1 MTPQRA
7 RLERPDINLE
17 AMLEMVG
24 VLLGLMFIVVIY
36 FLENPLEV
44 NTIWGA
50 PLLLFLAFCYA
61 VGLSFIG
68 YIISFEINLHL
79 ANSDPYLEPGR
90 ISSEEYET
98 IKEKARKSLERSIAL
113 ILFFAVCF
121 GLFLIDLA
129 AFAISKFF
137 YAPLSVVTA
146 AISALVGEASMFFV
160 YVSVMFVFQLIL
172 LIPFV
177 RFFGGIWTSYRAII
191 HPQERKKNRR
201 H

>member
-17 AMLEMVG
+17 ALLEVVG
-24 VLLGLMFIVVIY
+24 VLLGLLFVVVIY

-44 NTIWGA
+44 TTIWGA
-50 PLLLFLAFCYA
+50 PLVLFLAFCYA
-61 VGLSFIG
+61 VGLAFIG
-68 YIISFEINLHL
+68 YAINVEVHLHL
-79 ANSDPYLEPGR
+79 ANSEAYLVPGKV
-90 ISSEEYET
+90 SPEGLEK
-98 IKEKARKSLERSIAL
+98 IKERIGRSLQRSIAL

-137 YAPLSVVTA
+137 YGPLGVVTA
-146 AISALVGEASMFFV
+146 GIATLVGEPMMPLV
-160 YVSVMFVFQLIL
+160 YVSAMFVFQLVL

-177 RFFGGIWTSYRAII
+177 RFFGGIWTSYTASAKT
-191 HPQERKKNRR
+191 QERKQRKSR
-201 H
+201 

>member
-1 MTPQRA
+1 MTPQRE

-36 FLENPLEV
+36 LLENPLEV

-50 PLLLFLAFCYA
+50 PLVFFLAFCYG

-68 YIISFEINLHL
+68 YVISLEVNFHL
-79 ANSDPYLEPGR
+79 ANSEPYLVPGR
-90 ISSEEYET
+90 ISSEGYT
-98 IKEKARKSLERSIAL
+98 KIKANVSKSLARSIAL

-137 YAPLSVVTA
+137 YAPLSVLTT
-146 AISALVGEASMFFV
+146 AISALVGEPLMFLV
-160 YVSVMFVFQLIL
+160 YVLVMFVFQLVL

-177 RFFGGIWTSYRAII
+177 RFFGGIWTSYTTII
-191 HPQERKKNRR
+191 HPQEPKKNR
-201 H
+201 HH

>member
-36 FLENPLEV
+36 FLENPIEV

-50 PLLLFLAFCYA
+50 PLLFFLAFCYA

-79 ANSDPYLEPGR
+79 ANSESYLKPSR
-90 ISSEEYET
+90 IS
-98 IKEKARKSLERSIAL
+98 
-113 ILFFAVCF
+113 
-121 GLFLIDLA
+121 
-129 AFAISKFF
+129 
-137 YAPLSVVTA
+137 
-146 AISALVGEASMFFV
+146 
-160 YVSVMFVFQLIL
+160 
-172 LIPFV
+172 
-177 RFFGGIWTSYRAII
+177 
-191 HPQERKKNRR
+191 
-201 H
+201 